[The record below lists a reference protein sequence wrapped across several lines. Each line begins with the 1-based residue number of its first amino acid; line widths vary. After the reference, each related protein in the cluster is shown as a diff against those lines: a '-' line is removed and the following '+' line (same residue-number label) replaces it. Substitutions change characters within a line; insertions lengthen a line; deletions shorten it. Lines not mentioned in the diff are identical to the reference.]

1 MLIFKENINPIYF
14 VHIPRTGGR
23 YVRELFL
30 KNNYSMN
37 FFRYEEKF
45 LNKEIPHL
53 HYPYYNKFTDNGK
66 IPQFTIIRNPVDR
79 FISMIHTFSKKDDS
93 EFNVEEILKDE
104 KLLFNFI
111 NEQIMYFNYST
122 NWFLPQFHFI
132 NPNCKIWKY
141 EDGLGKE
148 FYKWLRDTFN
158 IDITDENVTYEKSYF
173 DEYKKIELKKETI
186 EYIKKYYEYDYKIF
200 NY

>member
-1 MLIFKENINPIYF
+1 MLIFKENIAPIYF

-30 KNNYSMN
+30 KNNYSIN
-37 FFRYEEKF
+37 FFKYDEKF
-45 LNKEIPHL
+45 IDKEIPHL

-79 FISMIHTFSKKDDS
+79 FISMLLTVSKKDNL
-93 EFNVEEILKDE
+93 EFNIEEILNDE

-122 NWFLPQFHFI
+122 NWFLPQFNFI

-148 FYKWLRDTFN
+148 FYIWLRDTFN
-158 IDITDENVTYEKSYF
+158 IDIIDENVTYEKSYF

-186 EYIKKYYEYDYKIF
+186 DYIKKYYEYDFKLF